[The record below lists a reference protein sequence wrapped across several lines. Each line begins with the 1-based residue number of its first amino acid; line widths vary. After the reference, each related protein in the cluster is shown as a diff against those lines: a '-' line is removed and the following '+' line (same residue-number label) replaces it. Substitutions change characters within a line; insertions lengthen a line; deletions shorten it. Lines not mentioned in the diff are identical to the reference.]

1 MRSEGLVCA
10 PGFAVIEQRPGAP
23 LYSTLAH
30 EKPRGPGPM
39 PNVLVT
45 DSTFDRLD
53 IEEAILVP
61 LGCTVEARKCRTPEE
76 LLGVVGNADYVIT
89 QFAPVD
95 ARVVAAMTRAKLIV
109 RYGIGVDNVD
119 LDAARSRGIA
129 VCNVPDYCIDEVA
142 DHTLGLLL
150 NATRQISANARLV
163 REGGW
168 GIAVP
173 LDRMRTLSDLT
184 VGVVGFGR
192 IGRAVV
198 ARLRGFRCRLLVHD
212 PAVAAADVEAAGA
225 EAVALDALLAGSDA
239 VTLHCPST
247 PKTRGL
253 INRASIGRMRPGAV
267 LVNVARGDV
276 VETAALVEALRDG
289 RISAAALDVTDP
301 EPPPADS
308 PLRALGNVEITAH
321 IASASVK
328 AVRRLRE
335 TAAQTVARAVRGET
349 VPNVVNGVT
358 G

>member
-1 MRSEGLVCA
+1 
-10 PGFAVIEQRPGAP
+10 
-23 LYSTLAH
+23 
-30 EKPRGPGPM
+30 M
-39 PNVLVT
+39 PTVLVT
-45 DSTFDRLD
+45 DFTFDRLD
-53 IEEAILVP
+53 IEEAILGP
-61 LGCTVEARKCRTPEE
+61 LGAALDARQCRTEAD
-76 LLGVVGNADYVIT
+76 LLGAVANADYVLT
-89 QFAPVD
+89 QFAPIT
-95 ARVVAAMTRAKLIV
+95 ARVIAAMTRAKLIV

-119 LDAARSRGIA
+119 LDAARERGIA

-150 NATRQISANARLV
+150 NATRQISTNARLI

-198 ARLRGFRCRLLVHD
+198 ARLRGFRCRVLVHD
-212 PAVAAADVEAAGA
+212 PVVSAAEVQAAGA
-225 EAVALDALLAGSDA
+225 EPVALDALLAGSDA

-253 INRASIGRMRPGAV
+253 INRESIGTMRPGAV

-276 VETAALVEALRDG
+276 VETAALVEALQDG
-289 RISAAALDVTDP
+289 RISAAGLDVTDP
-301 EPPPADS
+301 EPPPTDS
-308 PLRALGNVEITAH
+308 PLRTLGQVAVTAH

-335 TAAQTVARAVRGET
+335 SAAGAVARAVQGET
-349 VPNVVNGVT
+349 LMNVVNGVA